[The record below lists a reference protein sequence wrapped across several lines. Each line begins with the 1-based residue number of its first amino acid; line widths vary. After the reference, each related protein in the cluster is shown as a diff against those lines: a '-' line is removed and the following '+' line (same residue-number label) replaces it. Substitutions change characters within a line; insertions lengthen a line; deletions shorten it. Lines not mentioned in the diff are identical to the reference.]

1 MEIATLLLTGLNILI
16 IPFLLWYLNSR
27 TTKQIEEL
35 KIKND
40 LKIQTYKKLFDIFN
54 SILTKDRTTNWHPK
68 DRIDLVVDLLKYAPD
83 EIVDKFILF
92 WNEAKKGDMK
102 KVNLS
107 PLYEDI
113 LLLIRHD
120 LGYKDSKINRKQVVE
135 LLLSK

>member
-1 MEIATLLLTGLNILI
+1 METATLFLTALEILI
-16 IPFLLWYLNSR
+16 IPFLLWHLNSR

-54 SILTKDRTTNWHPK
+54 SILVKDNSANWNPK
-68 DRIDLVVDLLKYAPD
+68 NRIDLVTDLLKYAPD
-83 EIVDKFILF
+83 EIVNKFALF

-107 PLYEDI
+107 ALYEEI
-113 LLLIRHD
+113 LLLIRED
-120 LGYKDSKINRKQVVE
+120 LGHKNSKINRKTVIE
-135 LLLSK
+135 LLLSE

>member
-1 MEIATLLLTGLNILI
+1 M
-16 IPFLLWYLNSR
+16 LWYLNSR

-54 SILTKDRTTNWHPK
+54 SILTKDNSVNWNPK
-68 DRIDLVVDLLKYAPD
+68 NRIDLVVDLLKYAPD
-83 EIVDKFILF
+83 EIVNKFVLF

-102 KVNLS
+102 RVNLS

-120 LGYKDSKINRKQVVE
+120 LGYKDSKIDRKQVIE
-135 LLLSK
+135 LLLSE

>member
-1 MEIATLLLTGLNILI
+1 
-16 IPFLLWYLNSR
+16 
-27 TTKQIEEL
+27 
-35 KIKND
+35 
-40 LKIQTYKKLFDIFN
+40 
-54 SILTKDRTTNWHPK
+54 
-68 DRIDLVVDLLKYAPD
+68 
-83 EIVDKFILF
+83 
-92 WNEAKKGDMK
+92 MK

>member
-92 WNEAKKGDMK
+92 WNEAKKGR
-102 KVNLS
+102 
-107 PLYEDI
+107 YE
-113 LLLIRHD
+113 
-120 LGYKDSKINRKQVVE
+120 KS
-135 LLLSK
+135 